1 MGFLRQLGT
10 ANPTRTTQ
18 PDRICT
24 EHKNSTFN
32 RVNFVRESLI
42 LGMSRQATP
51 ELRCYGEIAWAVSV
65 KGGAKPWQFQL
76 GAEHAAIAERP
87 ARGAPFSA
95 VNIHL
100 REEVD
105 FAAAVTAMTGWQWT
119 GPESGRAMRVG
130 LQYDNGPS
138 SQYEFFQR
146 HDNQLVSGSTLSWT
160 AACSCCWP
168 QEHREFV

>member
-10 ANPTRTTQ
+10 ANSNRTTQ
-18 PDRICT
+18 PDRNCT
-24 EHKNSTFN
+24 ELENSTFE

-42 LGMSRQATP
+42 LGVSRQATP
-51 ELRCYGEIAWAVSV
+51 ELRYYGEIAWAVSV
-65 KGGAKPWQFQL
+65 KGGAKPRQFQL

-87 ARGAPFSA
+87 AWGAPFSA

-105 FAAAVTAMTGWQWT
+105 FAAVVTAMTDWQWT
-119 GPESGRAMRVG
+119 GPESGRAMRVS
-130 LQYDNGPS
+130 LQYYNGPS

-146 HDNQLVSGSTLSWT
+146 YDNQLGAGIW
-160 AACSCCWP
+160 
-168 QEHREFV
+168 FDY